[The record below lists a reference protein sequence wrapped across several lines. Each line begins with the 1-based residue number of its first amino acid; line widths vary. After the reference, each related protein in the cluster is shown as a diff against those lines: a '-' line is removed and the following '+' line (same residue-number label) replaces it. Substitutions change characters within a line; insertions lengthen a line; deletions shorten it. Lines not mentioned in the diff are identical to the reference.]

1 MNIFYW
7 LKSLIHKEQKTMPE
21 IKDIVTDELVK
32 NALKS
37 EVVTLAV
44 KTQIKNTLEPQ
55 IEVAVDNALSDILGV
70 MSTGDTGE

>member
-1 MNIFYW
+1 
-7 LKSLIHKEQKTMPE
+7 MPE

>member
-1 MNIFYW
+1 
-7 LKSLIHKEQKTMPE
+7 MPE

-37 EVVTLAV
+37 EEVIRAV

-55 IEVAVDNALSDILGV
+55 IETAVDNALSDILGV
-70 MSTGDTGE
+70 MSTGDAGE